1 MIKRNYGSGSASSS
15 MSSKL
20 LYPTHDT
27 MSSSYTSP
35 YSGYSRYQSD
45 YNSQRYTD
53 ITPYATPI
61 NYARVSRG
69 PSLSRGSSLQDV
81 GPKPRRIPRQ
91 ASLETESPSVFGA
104 RKVETRQRSSGEG
117 QHYTEMQR
125 RMGAMLGRQ
134 ESGRG
139 EQKRSINCNKIC
151 TGIIIGNGET
161 VCDLDYLKSVGATHV
176 LNTAEQH
183 VQVSQARYA
192 SRGINYYGF
201 HVDDLPHCNI
211 SRYFHRSTEFIDR
224 AVTGGGL
231 VVVNCYMGLSRSA
244 SVVIAYL
251 MTKHNMSFQ
260 RALDF
265 VKKSRGVRP
274 NEGFVRQLRDLEFS
288 LQRKTAAFR

>member
-1 MIKRNYGSGSASSS
+1 MIKHNYGLGTTSTR
-15 MSSKL
+15 
-20 LYPTHDT
+20 LYIPSNNSL
-27 MSSSYTSP
+27 SSSYSSSTP
-35 YSGYSRYQSD
+35 GYSRYRSE
-45 YNSQRYTD
+45 YNDKYSHVS
-53 ITPYATPI
+53 PYATPI
-61 NYARVSRG
+61 NYSRVGRRG
-69 PSLSRGSSLQDV
+69 PSLSRGSSLHDV
-81 GPKPRRIPRQ
+81 GDTPSTSSRHTRIPRQ
-91 ASLETESPSVFGA
+91 ASLETEAPSVYGA
-104 RKVETRQRSSGEG
+104 RRKVEVETPLY
-117 QHYTEMQR
+117 YTEMQR
-125 RMGAMLGRQ
+125 RMGTMARQ

-161 VCDLDYLKSVGATHV
+161 ICDLDYLKSVGATHV

-192 SRGINYYGF
+192 SRGIQYYGF

-211 SRYFHRSTEFIDR
+211 SRYFHRTTEFIDR

-244 SVVIAYL
+244 SCVIAYL
-251 MTKHNMSFQ
+251 MTKHDMSFE

-265 VKKSRGVRP
+265 VKKSRQVRP

-288 LQRKTAAFR
+288 LKKKIAFR